1 MWCRGDRM
9 ALFFGWKNYLKKKNG
24 GNRMALW
31 IELESNQKYNIH
43 SLGKTNNILIN
54 LEKHKQQIP
63 KY

>member
-1 MWCRGDRM
+1 MQRRSNGS
-9 ALFFGWKNYLKKKNG
+9 FFWVEELSQKKIG

-31 IELESNQKYNIH
+31 IELESNKKYNIH

>member
-1 MWCRGDRM
+1 MQRRSNGS
-9 ALFFGWKNYLKKKNG
+9 FFLGGRIISKKNG

-31 IELESNQKYNIH
+31 IELESNKKYNIH